1 MTRIRSVLLAV
12 ALLCPATMAQADV
25 VLKWNEIAVKI
36 MIQQGQSP
44 FGQARVAAIVQ
55 LAVFEAVNAI
65 TGEYEPYIGINAP
78 AGASVDAAAVTAAY
92 KVLKALFPNAPDID
106 KAYTDSLAAIWDG
119 LAKTSGIDV
128 GNAAAK
134 AMIDNRANDGSS
146 PPQVSPVGL
155 PAPGVWQVTLPPGCP
170 AGQTGGSFYQWQ
182 NVTPFGVPDVVAFRP
197 DPPPSLTSSE
207 FTKDYNEVKR
217 VGAVNSTERPQDRSD
232 VARFYAASS
241 PTLLFNMALRQVATA
256 ENRALSDNAR
266 ALALLNMATSDSL
279 VASFSTKYHYNFWRP
294 ENAIRYLG
302 DYGNPNTPPDP
313 AYVPFITT
321 PCFPSYPSNHASG
334 SNGAA
339 EILRRVYG
347 EGGHTI
353 KLTNPFAPAPV
364 ANLEFDYSTFNE
376 VCDDVDDARVFGGI
390 HYRFDQV
397 AGNRLGRE
405 IATYV
410 YKHNLRKANG
420 PE

>member
-1 MTRIRSVLLAV
+1 MTRLRAVLLAV
-12 ALLCPATMAQADV
+12 ALLGPATMAQADV
-25 VLKWNEIAVKI
+25 VLKWNELAIKTMV
-36 MIQQGQSP
+36 QQGQSP

-65 TGEYEPYIGINAP
+65 TGEYEPYIGITAP
-78 AGASVDAAAVTAAY
+78 AGASVDAAAATAAY

-106 KAYTDSLAAIWDG
+106 QAYADSLAAIPSG

-134 AMIDNRANDGSS
+134 AMIDNRTNDGSS
-146 PPQVSPVGL
+146 PPQTSPVGL
-155 PAPGVWQVTLPPGCP
+155 PAPGVWQVTLPPGCA
-170 AGQTGGSFYQWQ
+170 AGTTGGANYQWQ
-182 NVTPFGVPDVVAFRP
+182 HVKPFGVPDVVAFRP
-197 DPPPSLTSSE
+197 SPPPSLTSSE
-207 FTKDYNEVKR
+207 FTKDYNEVKS
-217 VGAVNSTERPQDRSD
+217 VGIVNSTERPQDRSD

-241 PTLLFNMALRQVATA
+241 PTLVFNMALRQVATA
-256 ENRALSDNAR
+256 EQRSLSDNAR
-266 ALALLNMATSDSL
+266 ALALLNMATNDSL
-279 VASFSTKYHYNFWRP
+279 VASFSAKYHYNFWRP

-302 DYGNPNTPPDP
+302 DYGNPKTPPDP

-353 KLTNPFAPAPV
+353 RLTNPFNPTV

-405 IATYV
+405 IATSV
-410 YKHNLRKANG
+410 YKNNLRKAKNTK
-420 PE
+420 

>member
-1 MTRIRSVLLAV
+1 MTRVRAALVAV
-12 ALLCPATMAQADV
+12 VLLCPATMAQADI
-25 VLKWNEIAVKI
+25 VLKWNEIAVKT

-65 TGEYEPYIGINAP
+65 TGEYEPYIGITVP

-92 KVLKALFPNAPDID
+92 KVLKALFPMAPDID
-106 KAYTDSLAAIWDG
+106 QAYADSLAAIPNG
-119 LAKTSGIDV
+119 LAKTSGIGV
-128 GNAAAK
+128 GEAAAK
-134 AMIDNRANDGSS
+134 AMLDNRVGDGSS
-146 PPQVSPVGL
+146 PPQTSPVGL
-155 PAPGVWQVTLPPGCP
+155 PAPGVWQMTLPPGCA
-170 AGQTGGSFYQWQ
+170 AGTTGGANYQWQ
-182 NVTPFGVPDVVAFRP
+182 NVKPFGVPDVVAFRP
-197 DPPPSLTSSE
+197 SPPPSLTSSE
-207 FTKDYNEVKR
+207 YTKDYNEVKR
-217 VGAVNSTERPQDRSD
+217 VGDVDSTERPQDRSD
-232 VARFYAASS
+232 VARFYQASS
-241 PTLLFNMALRQVATA
+241 PTLVFNMALRQVAEA
-256 ENRALSDNAR
+256 EHRSLSDNAR
-266 ALALLNMATSDSL
+266 ALALLNMATNDSL
-279 VASFSTKYHYNFWRP
+279 VASFSAKYHYNFWRP
-294 ENAIRYLG
+294 ENAIRFLS
-302 DYGNPNTPPDP
+302 DYGNPKTPPD
-313 AYVPFITT
+313 ATYVPFIST

-353 KLTNPFAPAPV
+353 KLTNPFNPAV
-364 ANLEFDYSTFNE
+364 ATLAFDYSTFNE

-420 PE
+420 PK

>member
-1 MTRIRSVLLAV
+1 MTRVRAVLLAV

-25 VLKWNEIAVKI
+25 VLKWNEIAVKT

-65 TGEYEPYIGINAP
+65 TQDYDPYIGIAAP
-78 AGASVDAAAVTAAY
+78 AGASAEAAAATAAFR
-92 KVLKALFPNAPDID
+92 VLTSYFGLVAGLQQ
-106 KAYTDSLAAIWDG
+106 AYDDTLAAIPDG
-119 LAKTSGIDV
+119 LSKTSGVQV
-128 GNAAAK
+128 GEAAAA
-134 AMIDNRANDGSS
+134 AMIANRAGDGSS
-146 PPQVSPVGL
+146 PPLTSPVGL
-155 PAPGVWQVTLPPGCP
+155 PGPGVWQVTLPPGCA
-170 AGQTGGSFYQWQ
+170 AGATGGANYQWQ
-182 NVTPFGVPDVVAFRP
+182 NVKPFGVPDVVAFRP
-197 DPPPSLTSSE
+197 APPPSLTSSE

-217 VGAVNSTERPQDRSD
+217 VGDVDSTERPQDRSD

-241 PTLLFNMALRQVATA
+241 PTLVFNMALRQVAEA
-256 ENRALSDNAR
+256 EHRSLSDNAR
-266 ALALLNMATSDSL
+266 ALALLNMATNDSL
-279 VASFSTKYHYNFWRP
+279 VASFSAKYHYNFWRP
-294 ENAIRYLG
+294 ENAIRFLG
-302 DYGNPNTPPDP
+302 DYGNPKAPPD
-313 AYVPFITT
+313 ATYVPYITT

-353 KLTNPFAPAPV
+353 RLTNPFNPTV

-405 IATYV
+405 IATSV
-410 YKHNLRKANG
+410 YKNNLRKAKNTK
-420 PE
+420 